1 MHLVLN
7 YLGRPSQEVVG
18 YLAVWGSECCPSEAI
33 VATEAIVA
41 AHAERNTFPMC
52 GRNAV
57 LGEVCDCHS
66 LYYLSHTVAIDQKTD
81 SERGFG
87 LIRTYFFHWRLSFN
101 MQGKIG
107 EFKPRRWH
115 IVMKIFKYFCIL
127 FIIRGWM
134 KTLWSDF
141 FSVRVEECPPLLI
154 PAMNMQP
161 SFYSR

>member
-1 MHLVLN
+1 MQIVLN

-18 YLAVWGSECCPSEAI
+18 YLAVCGSECCPSEAI

-57 LGEVCDCHS
+57 WGEVCDCHS

-81 SERGFG
+81 GERGFG

-115 IVMKIFKYFCIL
+115 IVMKITKKKTNKTPSVIPMLVMAKRGQFFPNKIFPFQYFSIL
-127 FIIRGWM
+127 LMTTISI
-134 KTLWSDF
+134 
-141 FSVRVEECPPLLI
+141 
-154 PAMNMQP
+154 
-161 SFYSR
+161 